1 VTAGASI
8 FAARASA
15 AMFASVETTVRWV
28 VTVPVR
34 VIDTGVSA
42 DRPAATSSRAISP
55 MVPTAESSTSV
66 SRSTYRDQS
75 VVLPLHDST
84 VTSRWF
90 FVVSGMPAYA
100 GTACTDETPGTIS
113 KPMPAFVQAWASSG
127 PEA

>member
-1 VTAGASI
+1 
-8 FAARASA
+8 
-15 AMFASVETTVRWV
+15 V

-42 DRPAATSSRAISP
+42 ARPAATSSRAISP
-55 MVPTAESSTSV
+55 MPATAESRTSV
-66 SRSTYRDQS
+66 GRSAYCDQS
-75 VVLPLHDST
+75 MAGPLHDTT

-100 GTACTDETPGTIS
+100 GTALTDDTPGTIS
-113 KPMPAFVQAWASSG
+113 NPIPAFEQACASSG